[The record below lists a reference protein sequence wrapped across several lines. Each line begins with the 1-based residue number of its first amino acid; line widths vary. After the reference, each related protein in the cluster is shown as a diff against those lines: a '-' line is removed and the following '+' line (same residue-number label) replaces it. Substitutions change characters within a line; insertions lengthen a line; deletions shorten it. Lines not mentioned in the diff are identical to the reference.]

1 MTDQVDANLVIASLC
16 QQIADQAKQIAIL
29 QAMMAAMNDDRPERA
44 MVD

>member
-29 QAMMAAMNDDRPERA
+29 QAMMTQSKNQNEQEFATD
-44 MVD
+44 